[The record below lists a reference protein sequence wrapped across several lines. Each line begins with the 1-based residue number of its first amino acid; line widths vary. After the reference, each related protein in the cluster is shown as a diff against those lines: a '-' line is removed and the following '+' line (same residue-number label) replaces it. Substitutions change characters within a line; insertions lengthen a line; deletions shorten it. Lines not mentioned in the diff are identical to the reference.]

1 MSPQSKEIVVLARA
15 KAKPGKEADLERALR
30 DVAQPTRA
38 QRGCLQFELYW
49 SVQDPATITA
59 IERWSSE
66 EDHMRHMQGDHV
78 KTLIAR
84 FDGILAAPPE
94 IVSMKPCSKD

>member
-1 MSPQSKEIVVLARA
+1 MTPQSMEIVVLARA

-30 DVAQPTRA
+30 NVAEPTRA
-38 QRGCLQFELYW
+38 QHGCLQFELYR
-49 SVQDPATITA
+49 SMQDPATITA
-59 IERWSSE
+59 IERWASE

-94 IVSMKPCSKD
+94 IVSMKPFPED